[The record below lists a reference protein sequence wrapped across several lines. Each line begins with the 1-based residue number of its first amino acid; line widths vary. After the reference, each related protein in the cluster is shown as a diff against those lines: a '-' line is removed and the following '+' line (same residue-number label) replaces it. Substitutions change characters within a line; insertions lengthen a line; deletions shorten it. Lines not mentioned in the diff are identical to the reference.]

1 MSRIDKLIERFK
13 NVPKDFTW
21 SELIKILAH
30 FGYHEIGK
38 KGKTG
43 GSRVKFGNNDKE
55 IISLHQ
61 PHPGNIVKQ
70 YVIRQVLEKL
80 NL

>member
-21 SELIKILAH
+21 SEPIKILVH

-38 KGKTG
+38 KRKTG
-43 GSRVKFGNNDKE
+43 GSRVKFSNSCKE
-55 IISLHQ
+55 IICLHKS
-61 PHPGNIVKQ
+61 HPRNIVKQ